1 MELSME
7 VVRKSDQPFPQ
18 NMRIL
23 FGFLAV
29 VNLLSYEP
37 WSQTSALKMAIGYT
51 LSLMWALMAI
61 NGNKPGWTKTLTLA
75 VGITAIALIALR
87 LAGVAA

>member
-1 MELSME
+1 ME
-7 VVRKSDQPFPQ
+7 VVRKSGQPIPR
-18 NMRIL
+18 NLRIL

-37 WSQTSALKMAIGYT
+37 WSQTSVIKMAIGYA
-51 LSLMWALMAI
+51 LSLMWALIAI
-61 NGNKPGWTKTLTLA
+61 NGNKPGWTKTLALV
-75 VGITAIALIALR
+75 VGIAAIVLIALR

>member
-1 MELSME
+1 MEFSME
-7 VVRKSDQPFPQ
+7 IVRKSDPPFPR

-37 WSQTSALKMAIGYT
+37 WSQSSTLKMAIGYT
-51 LSLMWALMAI
+51 LSLMWALMAV
-61 NGNKPGWTKTLTLA
+61 NGNKPGWTKTLALA

-87 LAGVAA
+87 LVGVAA